1 MNKIYKQHLCDFSTP
16 EDLEYA
22 LNKIVALSEFIDS
35 LDYKDMSS
43 EELKC
48 IIQQLVHI
56 SKYAKSLQAS
66 IKLNANL
73 MVIKFDDNEL
83 DSVNFSGKCRVIHS
97 GDEL

>member
-35 LDYKDMSS
+35 LDYKDMSG
-43 EELKC
+43 EEQKC
-48 IIQQLVHI
+48 IIEQLVGI
-56 SKYAKSLQAS
+56 SKYAKSVQAS

-83 DSVNFSGKCRVIHS
+83 DNVNFSGKCRVIPS

>member
-16 EDLEYA
+16 EDLEYT

-43 EELKC
+43 EEQKC

-56 SKYAKSLQAS
+56 SNYAKSLQAS
-66 IKLNANL
+66 IKLNADL
-73 MVIKFDDNEL
+73 MVKL

>member
-22 LNKIVALSEFIDS
+22 LNKIVALSEFVNS
-35 LDYKDMSS
+35 LDYKDMSV
-43 EELKC
+43 EEQNC
-48 IIQQLVHI
+48 IIEQLVCI
-56 SKYAKSLQAS
+56 SKYAKSVQAS